1 MDSDSDNKQ
10 SKKSAAQNLIWRRLC
25 IKHKKIDA
33 EIEKR
38 EQELRKRLVEKAEK
52 EVSCCHELVML
63 ENAGARNRAIG
74 SSYY

>member
-10 SKKSAAQNLIWRRLC
+10 SKKSAAQNLIWRRLS
-25 IKHKKIDA
+25 IKQKQIDA

-52 EVSCCHELVML
+52 EVSSCHELGMIEAQEQGIEL
-63 ENAGARNRAIG
+63 
-74 SSYY
+74 